1 MTAHRTIPREQV
13 PLFELLESEV
23 VILGLL
29 ERRGR
34 IRRMGGR
41 WNSGGGGS
49 GAFSHDIL
57 CRPLR

>member
-1 MTAHRTIPREQV
+1 M
-13 PLFELLESEV
+13 FELLESEV